1 MKATSTTGSEGR
13 AEPVKASPATAVTAP
28 KRNQTDRSRL
38 RNQRRCVFCR
48 LLEKARERISEYAHS
63 EPASPVVADG

>member
-1 MKATSTTGSEGR
+1 M
-13 AEPVKASPATAVTAP
+13 
-28 KRNQTDRSRL
+28 

-63 EPASPVVADG
+63 EPASPVVADGLRTVF